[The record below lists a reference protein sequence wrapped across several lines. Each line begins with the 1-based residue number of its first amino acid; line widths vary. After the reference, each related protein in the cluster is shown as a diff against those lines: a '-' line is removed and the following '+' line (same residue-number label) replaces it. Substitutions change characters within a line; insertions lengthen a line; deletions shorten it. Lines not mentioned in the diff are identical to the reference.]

1 MTLSLDMMKEMVE
14 TKVAFIQR
22 TGVKALILKPR
33 HIKLWAPFEGNESH
47 IGTVYAG
54 ALFTL
59 GEVPG
64 GALYLTSFDITKYY
78 PIVKEMT
85 IQYVRPAKTAITI
98 EITMDAEE
106 VDRIQTET
114 DVNGKSEFI
123 LEGEIKDEKNE
134 VVAKTKA
141 IYQLRAFGR

>member
-14 TKVAFIQR
+14 TKVSFIQR
-22 TGVKALILKPR
+22 TGIKALTLEPR

-47 IGTVYAG
+47 IGTLYAG

-64 GALYLTSFDITKYY
+64 GALYLTSFDVTKYY

-85 IQYVRPAKTAITI
+85 IQYVRPAKTAVTI
-98 EITMDAEE
+98 EITMEAEE
-106 VDRIQTET
+106 VDRIQAEA
-114 DVNGKSEFI
+114 DADGKSEFI
-123 LEGEIKDEKNE
+123 LEGEIKDENSE
-134 VVAKTKA
+134 VVAKTRA
-141 IYQLRAFGR
+141 VYQLRAFGR